1 MHCPLC
7 DHPQTHK
14 HGCTS
19 NGTQRFKCVQC
30 KRTFVE
36 TLGTLYYRRQVTPE
50 QGERILQTHAE
61 GTSLRGTSRI
71 NQRAYGTVVSLIRA
85 ASLLQTHAEG
95 TSLRGTSRI
104 NQRAYGTV
112 VSLIRAAS
120 QKAQLVHNQE
130 VRDVDCEQVVADE
143 MWSFIKKNRSTAA
156 RKTASVATAGLE
168 SRLPE
173 RAD

>member
-7 DHPQTHK
+7 DHPKTHK

-19 NGTQRFKCVQC
+19 NGTQRFQCVQC

-61 GTSLRGTSRI
+61 GTSLRGTSR
-71 NQRAYGTVVSLIRA
+71 V
-85 ASLLQTHAEG
+85 TH
-95 TSLRGTSRI
+95 
-104 NQRAYGTV
+104 RAYGTV

-143 MWSFIKKNRSTAA
+143 MWSFIKKNRSTVT
-156 RKTASVATAGLE
+156 RKTASVATAGLA

>member
-50 QGERILQTHAE
+50 QGERI
-61 GTSLRGTSRI
+61 
-71 NQRAYGTVVSLIRA
+71 
-85 ASLLQTHAEG
+85 LQTHAEG